1 MKIRIVDFLKAMGEI
16 CDQNIKNCN
25 TCPMKIVIKYN
36 DLIVA
41 QGCARDLMGKYKT
54 AGEHVKKKVIERLKE
69 KDLGRSDCCIEHG
82 VHGGICDCCEYWQ
95 EQVEKDLLYENA
107 EQSDGGGK

>member
-41 QGCARDLMGKYKT
+41 QGCARDLMGKYKA

-69 KDLGRSDCCIEHG
+69 KDL
-82 VHGGICDCCEYWQ
+82 
-95 EQVEKDLLYENA
+95 QVEKALLYENA